1 MLFYQPQ
8 EFVNSLLLMRFGVK
22 GFSVRDEW
30 EIVPIELKN
39 IMHSNCK
46 PPLLEILFFHN
57 DGINFTANVESITND
72 VYMTL
77 LEGIVDW

>member
-1 MLFYQPQ
+1 MFLGP
-8 EFVNSLLLMRFGVK
+8 ETCRS
-22 GFSVRDEW
+22 GFFT
-30 EIVPIELKN
+30 
-39 IMHSNCK
+39 CT
-46 PPLLEILFFHN
+46 LEILFFHN